1 MRGIELRK
9 KYKEEENTKV
19 EIAEVNNRTFIN
31 TEYVFWLEDM
41 LVKNLA
47 LSGVSQQRELL
58 LDFANKY
65 WNPQENPD
73 NFIKEEYI
81 DDYLKS
87 NNCG

>member
-41 LVKNLA
+41 LVKNLS
-47 LSGVSQQRELL
+47 LSDVSNRRELL
-58 LDFANKY
+58 ISFAKY
-65 WNPQENPD
+65 MEEDKMYERHDKANAD
-73 NFIKEEYI
+73 NFLEKYR
-81 DDYLKS
+81 
-87 NNCG
+87 N